1 MLKPQK
7 WLGALC
13 VTLACLPLFTPTSYA
28 GGISL
33 SGSRVIYPLNEK
45 QISFS
50 IHNTHDE
57 MTYLIQSWVETEGEK
72 KTTDFVV
79 TPPIYQSGPN
89 SENILR
95 IIASAPTYPQDRE
108 TLYYFKVKA
117 IPGLTQND
125 NENQSRVVIATETQ
139 LKFFAR
145 PAKLSPSREKAFT
158 LLRFAQQGNAIVVH
172 NPTPYYFTLTN
183 LKLKGSTVNDVM
195 VAPFGQISTSLAGHK
210 GDTVHYTSINDY
222 GGEDNASSTIQ

>member
-1 MLKPQK
+1 MILKTKK
-7 WLGALC
+7 WLDTLC
-13 VTLACLPLFTPTSYA
+13 VILSCFLLFTTTSYA
-28 GGISL
+28 EGISL

-50 IHNTHDE
+50 VHNTNDDT
-57 MTYLIQSWVETEGEK
+57 TYLIQSWVETEDEK

-79 TPPIYQSGPN
+79 TPPIYQSAPN

-95 IIASAPTYPQDRE
+95 IIASATVYPQDRE

-117 IPGLTQND
+117 IPGLTNSD
-125 NENQSRVVIATETQ
+125 DQSRIVIATETQ

-145 PAKLSPSREKAFT
+145 PAGLSPKREKALT
-158 LLRFAQQGNAIVVH
+158 LLHFTQQGSTIVAH

-183 LKLKGSTVNDVM
+183 LKLKDSMANEVM
-195 VAPFGQISTSLAGHK
+195 LAPLGQTSIPLTGRK
-210 GDTVHYTSINDY
+210 GDTISYSSINDY
-222 GGEDNASSTIQ
+222 GGMDKASSEIK